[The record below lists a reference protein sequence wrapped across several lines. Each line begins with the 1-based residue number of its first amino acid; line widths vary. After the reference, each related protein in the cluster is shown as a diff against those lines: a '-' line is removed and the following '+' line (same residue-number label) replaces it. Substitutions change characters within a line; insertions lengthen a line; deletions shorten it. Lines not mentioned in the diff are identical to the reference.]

1 MKKWIPRALGL
12 TAALALVLTAVW
24 LAAGLQPAAPPQPE
38 VQPASRTLIT
48 EGELLYDGA
57 ALTASDVSLADG
69 AAAPQPADTPQEDAP
84 AEDAP
89 ADTADGLE
97 DFQDI
102 TDRGGGS
109 GGQLP
114 SRETDSR
121 TDGDGGGQTEEG
133 DAWFTTSIVDGDRVT
148 DAAYPF
154 TIRHLKPEAQVLG
167 LSVSVNGGVTDY
179 AANTS
184 GGTLTLTGG
193 SVDVQ
198 APRIT
203 NESEAI
209 TCGKA
214 ELVLTFDEEI
224 VGTAALTMEAAEIPG
239 SYTADIS
246 GISFNIPAMEDD
258 QQLSIRLDV
267 TLSNGQF
274 LTAPGGTF
282 SFLNGEMVSSVG

>member
-12 TAALALVLTAVW
+12 TAALALVLAAVW

-69 AAAPQPADTPQEDAP
+69 AAPQPADTPQEDTP
-84 AEDAP
+84 AEDTP

-167 LSVSVNGGVTDY
+167 LSVSVNGSVTDY

-193 SVDVQ
+193 ANTVTV
-198 APRIT
+198 
-203 NESEAI
+203 
-209 TCGKA
+209 
-214 ELVLTFDEEI
+214 
-224 VGTAALTMEAAEIPG
+224 TAQ
-239 SYTADIS
+239 YRTADRTVTASHTYTLYYLDGQWVLIV
-246 GISFNIPAMEDD
+246 
-258 QQLSIRLDV
+258 QLRKYPVIL
-267 TLSNGQF
+267 
-274 LTAPGGTF
+274 
-282 SFLNGEMVSSVG
+282 